1 MVKAYRVIGDVRSSQ
16 IEHPSYLVKRCY
28 NRTGTPYLYKLVSQ
42 TPQLGRDGFP
52 SVLIG
57 KMEYGLRRSKGTGG
71 GTQRESIK
79 LGVGMSLEGDALGA
93 GDDEGR
99 EECSKSAS
107 E

>member
-57 KMEYGLRRSKGTGG
+57 KMEYGLRRPKGTGG
-71 GTQRESIK
+71 GYPKGIDQ
-79 LGVGMSLEGDALGA
+79 VGSR
-93 GDDEGR
+93 DEPGR
-99 EECSKSAS
+99 RCTWGRRRRGKGRVQ
-107 E
+107 